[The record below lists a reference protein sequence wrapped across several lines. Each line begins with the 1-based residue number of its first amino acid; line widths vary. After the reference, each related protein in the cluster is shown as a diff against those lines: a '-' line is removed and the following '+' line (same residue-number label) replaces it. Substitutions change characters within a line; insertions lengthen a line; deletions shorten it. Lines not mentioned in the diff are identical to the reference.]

1 VVEERDAAEDRRKL
15 TEALKQWEGLDAAGS
30 FEERLAAF
38 DQKLDGIAAVAAELT
53 KPKPPVRS
61 QMTAR
66 EKARFIEANGLE
78 TYTALPWA

>member
-15 TEALKQWEGLDAAGS
+15 TEALKQWEGLG